1 MAVAGRGPA
10 RINKKIKEKLMF
22 RMAGPG
28 LALLAATAAYA
39 DTTTLHCGRLVDVN
53 ALRVLTQQSI
63 VVEDGRIASVQPGF
77 VAGDKVVDLRDSTC
91 MPGLMDMHTHI
102 WRQLDENTYLEN
114 FTDDPGQWAFK
125 MPLYAKRTL
134 MAGFTTIRDLG
145 DRWNLS
151 LALRDAI
158 SDGYII
164 GPRIYTAGKSL
175 ATTGGHGDPTNDWR
189 FDIQGDPGPKQG
201 VINGVSD
208 ARKAV
213 RQRYKDGVDLIK
225 ITATGGVLSQA
236 RSGQNPQFQDD
247 ELAAVIETARDYD
260 FTVAAHAHG
269 AEGMKR
275 AIRAGISSIEHG
287 TYMDDEVMGLMK
299 KHGTWYV
306 PTIMAGQWVAEKS
319 KIPGF
324 FPEVVRPK
332 AAAIGP
338 QIQDTFAKA
347 YAAGVKIAFGTDSGV
362 SAHGDNAGEFVYMV
376 AGGMPPIEAIRAAT
390 LNAAKLLRIDDEL
403 GTIESGKIADVVA
416 VPGDPTED
424 INRMLDVSFVMRSGI
439 IYKAPE

>member
-1 MAVAGRGPA
+1 
-10 RINKKIKEKLMF
+10 MF
-22 RMAGPG
+22 RTSAFV
-28 LALLAATAAYA
+28 LLVLVAATAGA
-39 DTTTLHCGRLVDVN
+39 DTTTLHCGQLIDVEK
-53 ALRVLTQQSI
+53 LRVLSEQSVI
-63 VVEDGRIASVQPGF
+63 VEDDRIVSVQPGF
-77 VAGDKVVDLRDSTC
+77 AAGNNTVDLRDSTC
-91 MPGLMDMHTHI
+91 LPGLMDMHTHI

-125 MPLYAKRTL
+125 MPTYANRTL

-158 SDGYII
+158 ADGFIV
-164 GPRIYTAGKSL
+164 GPRIYSSGKAI
-175 ATTGGHGDPTNDWR
+175 ATTGGHADPTNDWR

-201 VINGVSD
+201 VVNGVAD

-213 RQRYKDGVDLIK
+213 RQRYKDGADLIK

-236 RSGQNPQFQDD
+236 KNGMNPQFQED
-247 ELAAVIETARDYD
+247 EVEAIITTAKDYG
-260 FTVAAHAHG
+260 FAVAAHAHG

-287 TYMDDEVMGLMK
+287 TYMDDEVMRLMK

-306 PTIMAGQWVAEKS
+306 PTILAGNWVAEKAE
-319 KIPGF
+319 IPGF

-338 QIQDTFAKA
+338 QIQGTFAKA
-347 YAAGVKIAFGTDSGV
+347 YAAGVNIAFGTDSGV
-362 SAHGDNAGEFVYMV
+362 STHGDNGQEFVLMV
-376 AGGMPPIEAIRAAT
+376 GGGMPPIEAIRAAT
-390 LNAAKLLRIDDEL
+390 LNSAKLLRIDDEL
-403 GTIESGKIADVVA
+403 GSIESGKIADVVA
-416 VPGDPTED
+416 VPGDPTDD
-424 INRMLDVSFVMRSGI
+424 INKMLEVSFVMKDGT
-439 IYKAPE
+439 IYKSP